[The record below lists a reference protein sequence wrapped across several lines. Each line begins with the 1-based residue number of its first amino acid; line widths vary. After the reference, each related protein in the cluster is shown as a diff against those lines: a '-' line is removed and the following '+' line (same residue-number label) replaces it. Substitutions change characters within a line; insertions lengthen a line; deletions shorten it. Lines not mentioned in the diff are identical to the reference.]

1 MDSDARLES
10 MAAEAGA
17 KPSIVDKL
25 EKVRGLTK
33 AIEGIGETVCEVS
46 RMFSVVNINL
56 ILRSA
61 ASSHQGS
68 MEDRSRLEVH
78 YHRLMQSN
86 WR

>member
-10 MAAEAGA
+10 MAAEAGP

-68 MEDRSRLEVH
+68 ME
-78 YHRLMQSN
+78 SN
-86 WR
+86 GIAYRCEYGRK